1 MINGIVGGDTLG
13 YRFQI
18 AIIGG
23 RDIDQDAQQL
33 VEDISTMLVEEGYRI
48 VTGGLGKLPSA
59 VHRGAKSASNR
70 TDADTIA
77 ILPGFD
83 PEPAINHADI
93 IIPTGLDVSRNA
105 IVANSDA
112 VIAIGGGAGTLS
124 EIAYAWQFKR
134 PILATFVEGWSS
146 NLVGQSVDNRSRVA
160 DNSVEDIIFP
170 CHTIEDI
177 RIKLEEVLP
186 IFTKRHN
193 GIPE

>member
-1 MINGIVGGDTLG
+1 MNGVAGGGELS

-23 RDIDQDAQQL
+23 RDIDQEAQIL
-33 VEDISTMLVEEGYRI
+33 VEDISRMLVEDGYRI
-48 VTGGLGKLPSA
+48 VTGGLGLLPSA
-59 VHRGAKSASNR
+59 AHRGAKSASKS
-70 TDADTIA
+70 TEADTIA

-83 PEPAINHADI
+83 PKPAYNHADI

-112 VIAIGGGAGTLS
+112 VIAVGGGAGTLS

-134 PILATFVEGWSS
+134 PILATSVEGWSS
-146 NLVGQSVDNRSRVA
+146 KVAGQVVDNRKRLDDPVLE
-160 DNSVEDIIFP
+160 DIVFPCNSVE
-170 CHTIEDI
+170 EI
-177 RIKLEEVLP
+177 RSKLQDVLP
-186 IFTKRHN
+186 KFTKRHR

>member
-1 MINGIVGGDTLG
+1 MFGLAGGRELS

-23 RDIDQDAQQL
+23 REIDEDAQKL
-33 VEDISTMLVEEGYRI
+33 VEDISRMLVEEGYRI
-48 VTGGLGKLPSA
+48 VTGGLGLLPSSA
-59 VHRGAKSASNR
+59 HRGAKSASNS
-70 TDADTIA
+70 TEADTIA

-83 PEPAINHADI
+83 PKPAYNHADI

-124 EIAYAWQFKR
+124 EIAYALQFKR
-134 PILATFVEGWSS
+134 PILATSVEGWSS
-146 NLVGQSVDNRSRVA
+146 KIAGKVVDNRKRL
-160 DNSVEDIIFP
+160 DDPKLDDIVFP
-170 CHTIEDI
+170 CNNIEDI
-177 RIKLEEVLP
+177 RLKLEEVLP
-186 IFTKRHN
+186 IFSKRHH

>member
-1 MINGIVGGDTLG
+1 MNGIDGGGELS
-13 YRFQI
+13 YRLQI
-18 AIIGG
+18 AIIGS

-33 VEDISTMLVEEGYRI
+33 VEDISRMLVQEGYRI
-48 VTGGLGKLPSA
+48 VTGGLGLLPSA
-59 VHRGAKSASNR
+59 AHRGAKSASNS
-70 TDADTIA
+70 TEADTIA

-83 PEPAINHADI
+83 PKPAYNHADI

-134 PILATFVEGWSS
+134 PILATSVEGWSS
-146 NLVGQSVDNRSRVA
+146 KIAGQTVDNRKRMK
-160 DNSVEDIIFP
+160 DPPIDDIVFP
-170 CHTIEDI
+170 CKTIEDV
-177 RIKLEEVLP
+177 RLKLEEVLP
-186 IFTKRHN
+186 IFSKRHR

>member
-1 MINGIVGGDTLG
+1 MNGVAGGRDLS

-23 RDIDQDAQQL
+23 RDIDQEAQIL
-33 VEDISTMLVEEGYRI
+33 VEDISRMLVEEGHRI
-48 VTGGLGKLPSA
+48 VTGGLGLLPSA
-59 VHRGAKSASNR
+59 VHRGAKSASNS
-70 TDADTIA
+70 TEADTIA

-83 PEPAINHADI
+83 PKPAYNHADI

-112 VIAIGGGAGTLS
+112 VIAVGGGAGTLS

-134 PILATFVEGWSS
+134 PILATSVEGWSS
-146 NLVGQSVDNRSRVA
+146 KVAGQVVDNRKRLDDPVLEDIVFSC
-160 DNSVEDIIFP
+160 NSVE
-170 CHTIEDI
+170 EI
-177 RIKLEEVLP
+177 RSKLQDVLP
-186 IFTKRHN
+186 KFKKRHR

>member
-1 MINGIVGGDTLG
+1 MEQPEGGELS

-23 RDIDQDAQQL
+23 RDIDQEAQIL
-33 VEDISTMLVEEGYRI
+33 VEDISRMLVEEGYRI
-48 VTGGLGKLPSA
+48 VTGGLGLLPSA
-59 VHRGAKSASNR
+59 AHRGAKSASNS
-70 TDADTIA
+70 TEADTIA

-83 PEPAINHADI
+83 PKPAYNHADI

-112 VIAIGGGAGTLS
+112 VIAVGGGAGTLS

-134 PILATFVEGWSS
+134 PILATSVEGWSS
-146 NLVGQSVDNRSRVA
+146 KVVGQVVDNRKRLDDPVLE
-160 DNSVEDIIFP
+160 DIVFPCNSVEG
-170 CHTIEDI
+170 I
-177 RIKLEEVLP
+177 RSKLQEVLP
-186 IFTKRHN
+186 KFKKRHR

>member
-1 MINGIVGGDTLG
+1 MNGIAGGGELS

-23 RDIDQDAQQL
+23 RDIDQEAQIL
-33 VEDISTMLVEEGYRI
+33 VEDISRMLVEEGHRI
-48 VTGGLGKLPSA
+48 VTGGLGLLPSA
-59 VHRGAKSASNR
+59 AHRGAKSASNA
-70 TDADTIA
+70 TEADTIA

-83 PEPAINHADI
+83 PKPAYNHADI

-112 VIAIGGGAGTLS
+112 VIAVGGGAGTLS

-134 PILATFVEGWSS
+134 PILATSVEGWSS
-146 NLVGQSVDNRSRVA
+146 KVAGQVVDNRKRLDDPVLKDIVFSC
-160 DNSVEDIIFP
+160 NSVEEI
-170 CHTIEDI
+170 CS
-177 RIKLEEVLP
+177 KLQDVLP
-186 IFTKRHN
+186 KFTKRHR

>member
-1 MINGIVGGDTLG
+1 MEQPEGGELS

-23 RDIDQDAQQL
+23 RDIDQEAQIL
-33 VEDISTMLVEEGYRI
+33 VEDISRMLVEDGYRI
-48 VTGGLGKLPSA
+48 VTGGLGLLPSA
-59 VHRGAKSASNR
+59 AHRGAKSASNS
-70 TDADTIA
+70 TEADTIA

-83 PEPAINHADI
+83 PKPAYNHADI

-112 VIAIGGGAGTLS
+112 VIAVGGGAGTLS

-134 PILATFVEGWSS
+134 PILATSVEGWSS
-146 NLVGQSVDNRSRVA
+146 KVVGQVVDNRKRLDDPVLE
-160 DNSVEDIIFP
+160 DIVFPCNSVEG
-170 CHTIEDI
+170 I
-177 RIKLEEVLP
+177 RSKLQEVLP
-186 IFTKRHN
+186 KFKKRHR

>member
-1 MINGIVGGDTLG
+1 MYGLAGGRELS

-18 AIIGG
+18 SIIGG
-23 RDIDQDAQQL
+23 RDIDEDVQKL
-33 VEDISTMLVEEGYRI
+33 VEDISRMLVEEGYRI
-48 VTGGLGKLPSA
+48 VTGGLGLLPSA
-59 VHRGAKSASNR
+59 AHRGAKSASNS
-70 TDADTIA
+70 TEADTIA

-83 PEPAINHADI
+83 PKPAYNHADI

-134 PILATFVEGWSS
+134 PILATSVEGWSS
-146 NLVGQSVDNRSRVA
+146 KIAGQVVDNRKRITNPSI
-160 DNSVEDIIFP
+160 DDIVFP
-170 CHTIEDI
+170 CKTIEDI
-177 RIKLEEVLP
+177 RSKLEEVLP
-186 IFTKRHN
+186 IFSKRHH